1 VSRATFNRARR
12 STAASL
18 AKRRALE
25 QYSPSLK
32 TTENKIMQF
41 RTSALALA
49 LLLGSTVAQ
58 ADLEP
63 FKDYDTSEA
72 VWSVTTIK
80 VASNMGDAYLEG
92 IAKTW
97 VSTNEIAKKLGQI
110 EEYHIYRSDLPESG
124 DFNLLLVIKFKNA
137 ESATQPNKAQ
147 YDAFMKEIGKEKS
160 DEVTQYSQ
168 KNYPAMR
175 EITGEYMVRE
185 ITLKK

>member
-1 VSRATFNRARR
+1 MHFLT
-12 STAASL
+12 
-18 AKRRALE
+18 K
-25 QYSPSLK
+25 
-32 TTENKIMQF
+32 
-41 RTSALALA
+41 ALALS
-49 LLLGSTVAQ
+49 LLLGSAAAW

-72 VWSVTTIK
+72 VWSVTTIR
-80 VASNMGDAYLEG
+80 VDSNMGDAYLEG
-92 IAKTW
+92 LAKTW

-110 EEYHIYRSDLPESG
+110 DEYHIYRSDLPESG
-124 DFNLLLVIKFKNA
+124 DFNLLLVVKFKNA
-137 ESATQPNKAQ
+137 EAATQPNKAQ

>member
-1 VSRATFNRARR
+1 MHFLT
-12 STAASL
+12 
-18 AKRRALE
+18 K
-25 QYSPSLK
+25 
-32 TTENKIMQF
+32 
-41 RTSALALA
+41 ALALS
-49 LLLGSTVAQ
+49 LLLGSAVAW

-72 VWSVTTIK
+72 VWSVTTIR
-80 VASNMGDAYLEG
+80 VDSNMGDAYLEG
-92 IAKTW
+92 LAKTW

-110 EEYHIYRSDLPESG
+110 DEYHIYRSDLPESG
-124 DFNLLLVIKFKNA
+124 DFNLLLVVKFKNA
-137 ESATQPNKAQ
+137 EAATQPNKAQ